1 MRNNTTQARALIRAC
16 RLVGGMQPLADRL
29 GIPRLYLRAFIDGL
43 LPIPERIFFTAVEIL
58 CEAAPA
64 SVCRTEPRAG
74 PRS

>member
-1 MRNNTTQARALIRAC
+1 
-16 RLVGGMQPLADRL
+16 VGGVQQLADRL
-29 GIPRLYLRAFIDGL
+29 GISRLHLRAFINGV
-43 LPIPERIFFTAVEIL
+43 LPVPERVFFTAVEIL